1 MSDEDE
7 ASPAN
12 TMGKRAGFTR
22 LKFAIL
28 LDMHRFALTGWLAIT
43 LFFSFVLVVTRF
55 DSAFLQQ
62 LGSGDMIESLF
73 TTMISVVLT
82 GTTLVVSIGQ
92 LVLTQETGP
101 LGDQRERMSNAMD
114 FRDFTEEITGQP
126 SPTDPGDFLGTLVDA
141 TTTRSVALRDELDG
155 SGSTELHE
163 EIDGFVASVLGNTR
177 AVSEGLDGADFGTFD
192 LLSAA
197 LDFNYGWK
205 IARIERFED
214 EYAEELTDAD
224 VELLQELK
232 TALSMF
238 GPARE
243 HVKTLYF
250 QWELIDLSQMILY
263 AALPAVLVAG
273 LMIAVM
279 DPSTVPGTLL
289 GIERITLLVGAA
301 FTVTLLPFLL
311 FVSYI
316 LRILTVAKRT
326 LAVEPLILRT

>member
-1 MSDEDE
+1 
-7 ASPAN
+7 
-12 TMGKRAGFTR
+12 MGSRIGISR
-22 LKFAIL
+22 LKGAIL
-28 LDMHRFALTGWLAIT
+28 LEMHRFAVTVGLALV
-43 LFFSFVLVVTRF
+43 LFLSFVMVVTQF
-55 DSAFLQQ
+55 ESLFLQQ
-62 LGSGDMIESLF
+62 LRSGDMIDSLF

-114 FRDFTEEITGQP
+114 FRDFTEELTGRP
-126 SPTDPGDFLGTLVDA
+126 SPTNPGSFLAALVDA
-141 TTTRSVALRDELDG
+141 AVTRTVSLRDDLDG
-155 SGSTELHE
+155 SHSTDLHDEVDVFAGSV
-163 EIDGFVASVLGNTR
+163 IDNAQM
-177 AVSEGLDGADFGTFD
+177 VSNRLDGADFGTFD
-192 LLSAA
+192 VLSAA

-205 IARIERFED
+205 IARIERFES
-214 EYAEELTDAD
+214 EYAEELTETD
-224 VELLQELK
+224 VELFENLK
-232 TALSMF
+232 TVLSMF

-263 AALPAVLVAG
+263 AALPAILVAS
-273 LMIAVM
+273 LMIAVVS
-279 DPSTVPGTLL
+279 PATFPGTLF
-289 GIERITLLVGAA
+289 GVEHITLVVGAA

-326 LAVEPLILRT
+326 LAVEPLILRE